1 MEVNDGIT
9 TMDAARDP
17 AYVESI
23 TQAYEKN
30 KSGPLAEGSVH
41 TFAYQP
47 LQLLDTNEESGT
59 LESLIDKE
67 EHSTAYPDKI
77 LPSQEVQFAFI
88 RRAIMD
94 PNEATATI
102 YLARK
107 QHHFD
112 KPDPKA
118 IHAEGNYITLVAMLS
133 YPFSRGNVHIQSAN
147 ANDKPKIDFKHL
159 SHPLDAEVLARHI
172 CSFEQLA
179 QCEPLASCIK
189 PGRERL
195 PESFPNM
202 TRSTTEAIAALR
214 ACAGTNYH
222 PACTC
227 AMMSEELGGVV
238 NDRLVV
244 YGTRNV
250 RVCDASILPL
260 IPRGNILSTV
270 YAIAEK
276 GADIIKEDLLR
287 PIKTSA

>member
-1 MEVNDGIT
+1 MEVNDGIP
-9 TMDAARDP
+9 TMDAVRHP

-23 TQAYEKN
+23 KQAYEKD

-41 TFAYQP
+41 TFAYQS
-47 LQLLDTNEESGT
+47 LQM
-59 LESLIDKE
+59 LETDEGMANLEILINQVED
-67 EHSTAYPDKI
+67 STRYSSKA
-77 LPSQEVQFAFI
+77 LPSQEVQFDFI

-107 QHHFD
+107 QRHFD

-133 YPFSRGNVHIQSAN
+133 YPFSRGNVHIRSVN
-147 ANDKPKIDFKHL
+147 PEDKPKIDFKYL

-172 CSFEQLA
+172 CSFEKLA
-179 QCEPLASCIK
+179 LCEPLASCIK
-189 PGRERL
+189 PGGKRL

-202 TRSTTEAIAALR
+202 TESTSEAIKALR
-214 ACAGTNYH
+214 TCAGTNYH

-238 NDRLVV
+238 NDRLLV
-244 YGTRNV
+244 YGTKNV

-270 YAIAEK
+270 YAVAER
-276 GADIIKEDLLR
+276 GADIIKEDLR
-287 PIKTSA
+287 QADMG